1 MAKDQCTTQAHSNV
15 VLTDP
20 TNTIDG
26 NSEFWRWESFN
37 VVEGRPQSSMSYSTG
52 TPARRNPQD
61 YQDLIV
67 VAGSARVYPSWNFLT
82 TWWPRILHGGA
93 MTNEVLYGP
102 GSTLAEWFAAKF
114 DGVETRLLSNLVVA
128 SATLSASEGG
138 PVMLDLNVIG
148 KTATDDTLPG
158 TLPAQGEADLDNRIL
173 FSGSTFTHDDGGGD
187 ELYAI
192 DRFAITIDHLVTPKY
207 WNSTTAQCLQSNG
220 RIVSVGFGMPWNDDT
235 QTDFHR
241 QGDAGLDVLLTLQS
255 GVTNAYEEIY
265 LNQIKYSDTDPP
277 VLFEGDMPFD
287 ITGVC
292 HESGSEAGMDLVDD
306 IGIIHYAA

>member
-1 MAKDQCTTQAHSNV
+1 MAKEKCTVQGHSNV
-15 VLTDP
+15 VLTDVDA
-20 TNTIDG
+20 TIDAS
-26 NSEFWRWESFN
+26 SEFWRWESFN
-37 VVEGRPQSSMSYSTG
+37 VVEGRPQSSMSYATG
-52 TPARRNPQD
+52 TPARRGPQD

-138 PVMLDLNVIG
+138 PVMLDLNIIG
-148 KTATDDTLPG
+148 KTATSDTLPSP
-158 TLPAQGEADLDNRIL
+158 LPAQGEAALDNRLL
-173 FSGSTFTHDDGGGD
+173 FSGSAF
-187 ELYAI
+187 EYSSEEYAI
-192 DRFAITIDHLVTPKY
+192 DRFAITVDHLVPPKF
-207 WNSTTAQCLQSNG
+207 WNSTTAQCLKSQG
-220 RIVSVGFGMPWNDDT
+220 RIVSVGFGMPWNSDT

-255 GVTNAYEEIY
+255 GTAGAYEEIY
-265 LNQIKYSDTDPP
+265 LNQIKYSDSDPP
-277 VLFEGDMPFD
+277 VMFEGDMPFD

-292 HESGSEAGMDLVDD
+292 HESGSEAGADLVDD